1 MSRIAS
7 FSLGLAALLGASLAL
22 ASREGMLALGSFRVE
37 SPGIGN
43 SGVVLVA
50 GRQGAKGVE
59 SLRIEAFGKRFDLS
73 PGQLQALRGGLLN
86 GLQLSYEGGYKE
98 IGGRTLYLVFSQGFT
113 SGVVLKRLVT
123 VTESGEVKV
132 GVVP

>member
-7 FSLGLAALLGASLAL
+7 FSIALTTLLGASLAL
-22 ASREGMLALGSFRVE
+22 ASQEGVLTFGTFRVE

-43 SGVVLVA
+43 SGVVTVA
-50 GRQGAKGVE
+50 GRQGAQGVE

-73 PGQLQALRGGLLN
+73 RDQLQALQGSMLN

-98 IGGRTLYLVFSQGFT
+98 LGGRTLYIVFSKGFT
-113 SGVVLKRLVT
+113 SGVVSQRLVT
-123 VTESGEVKV
+123 VTEDGAVKV
-132 GVVP
+132 GAAP